1 MTSQNS
7 KYCSW
12 FCGLNFS
19 SNNSYNDNFSYM
31 GWHNN
36 YDLVKLNLKNNF
48 VKEHLFNA
56 VKMWIEEFD
65 IDGLRMD
72 AADCM
77 DMQFLQELSRYTKS
91 INPNFFIFG
100 EVVHGDYRRYVLE
113 GELDSVTNYEC
124 YKGLFSSHNDINLFE
139 IAYSLNR
146 QFAWN
151 GIYKNL
157 PLYNFVDN
165 HDVTRISSIIKK
177 EEYIYTIYGLLF
189 TMPGIPS
196 IYYGSE
202 FGIKG
207 IKLDKSDLE
216 LRPSIKNIN
225 NSPAKNND
233 LANIISRLA
242 HIRKT
247 NSSLK
252 NGSYLQVY
260 LNHSQ
265 FAFLRENEEELILVV
280 VNISNQNF
288 SININYNFGR
298 IIEFSDLLN
307 KNEILYSTQNSLYI
321 ENLYPNWLR
330 ILRTPK

>member
-1 MTSQNS
+1 
-7 KYCSW
+7 
-12 FCGLNFS
+12 
-19 SNNSYNDNFSYM
+19 M